1 MIPEMMRSGPVL
13 ATQPTMLR
21 TSTKLV
27 ITFLSGGCSKGRSR
41 RYATAMTCLC
51 TNCHAR
57 RTICEVHM
65 YTLYMEQLD
74 DLDRRL
80 LAALREDGRAPV
92 AELARRLGV
101 ARATVNG
108 RIDRLVAS
116 GTIIGFSVRVRDEA
130 DPLTI
135 HAISFI
141 EVEGR
146 STDDVIRGLRGFP
159 EVIAL
164 HTTNGGWDLVAE
176 LRTET
181 LGEFDRVLG
190 RIRSIDGV
198 VNSETSLLLSSVLR

>member
-1 MIPEMMRSGPVL
+1 VCNIGL
-13 ATQPTMLR
+13 
-21 TSTKLV
+21 
-27 ITFLSGGCSKGRSR
+27 
-41 RYATAMTCLC
+41 Y
-51 TNCHAR
+51 H
-57 RTICEVHM
+57 VHM
-65 YTLYMEQLD
+65 DVLD

-80 LAALREDGRAPV
+80 LALLREDGRIPV
-92 AELARRLGV
+92 AELSRRLGV
-101 ARATVNG
+101 ARATVTG
-108 RIDRLVAS
+108 RLDRLVAS
-116 GTIIGFSVRVRDEA
+116 GTIVGFSVRVRDEI
-130 DPLTI
+130 DPLAI

-146 STDDVIRGLRGFP
+146 TTDHVIRRLRGFP
-159 EVIAL
+159 EISAP

>member
-1 MIPEMMRSGPVL
+1 
-13 ATQPTMLR
+13 
-21 TSTKLV
+21 
-27 ITFLSGGCSKGRSR
+27 
-41 RYATAMTCLC
+41 
-51 TNCHAR
+51 
-57 RTICEVHM
+57 
-65 YTLYMEQLD
+65 MEQLD

-80 LAALREDGRAPV
+80 LALLREDGRAPV

-101 ARATVNG
+101 ARATVTG

-116 GTIIGFSVRVRDEA
+116 GLIVGFSVRVRDELA
-130 DPLTI
+130 PLAI

-146 STDDVIRGLRGFP
+146 STDHVIRRLRGFP
-159 EVIAL
+159 EIIAL